1 MLRVSI
7 ARGIDFIIAA
17 TFVFIP
23 TPVRSPS
30 LSTCRCSSSHP
41 FIVGCHVV
49 LHCIPLRARATQS
62 LHDIY
67 WYKQPNLSSP
77 PLSNLLFFFFLQCCT
92 SRSHSSSYL
101 LAHKIIISHSHR
113 QTSSSS
119 NSRPDTAKCGVRVLL
134 THHHD
139 SRGGGGASEPCAS
152 SLCSSASPAVF
163 FVFVLLLLLLN
174 LVRPVPATIVAA
186 VSTFSVLRCCGSL
199 QAPLRALPYQYVTC
213 ATERLHCCAKSALSF
228 SLGYGLRAKLWP
240 QYTNVGWLIDRRR

>member
-1 MLRVSI
+1 MSI

-49 LHCIPLRARATQS
+49 LHCIPLCARATQS

-139 SRGGGGASEPCAS
+139 SRGGASEPCAS

-163 FVFVLLLLLLN
+163 FVFVRLLLLLN

-213 ATERLHCCAKSALSF
+213 ATERLHCCAKSALSL